1 MPRRR
6 LALPIPVLLL
16 LAGCAA
22 PEQQVVLV
30 TPPAPP
36 TVAAPPAPKLPKG
49 PISCVPY
56 ARLVSHIDIYGDAWT
71 WWDGSLGRYARG
83 QTPRPG
89 AALVMRR
96 TRSMTHGHV
105 AVVTALV
112 GAREI
117 LVTHANWGNGDG
129 AHGEVTAEVRVIDES
144 PLNDWTA
151 VRVWHPASKAFGRI
165 YATYGFVYP
174 MPGDV

>member
-1 MPRRR
+1 MRRSR
-6 LALPIPVLLL
+6 LALPIALLL

-22 PEQQVVLV
+22 P
-30 TPPAPP
+30 PPPSLDPPLAPP
-36 TVAAPPAPKLPKG
+36 VAALPARTPLPDG

-56 ARLVSHIDIYGDAWT
+56 ARQVSGIDIFGDAWA
-71 WWDGSLGRYARG
+71 WWDGARGHYARG
-83 QTPRPG
+83 QVPRVG

-112 GAREI
+112 GPREI
-117 LVTHANWGNGDG
+117 LVTHANWGNGIG
-129 AHGEVTAEVRVIDES
+129 GPGQVTVDVRVIDAS

-151 VRVWHPASKAFGRI
+151 VRVWNLGAGAFGSI
-165 YATYGFVYP
+165 YAAYGFVYP
-174 MPGDV
+174 AAGNV